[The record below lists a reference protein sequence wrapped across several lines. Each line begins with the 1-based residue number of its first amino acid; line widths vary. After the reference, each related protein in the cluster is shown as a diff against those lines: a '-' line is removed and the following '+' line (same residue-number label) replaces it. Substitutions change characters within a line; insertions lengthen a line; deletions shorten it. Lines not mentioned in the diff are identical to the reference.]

1 MTFFVEGLSDH
12 QKVET
17 KVRRIGE
24 YNTVEEAIAIA
35 KQTIDDFLKRTYRPG
50 MLSKVLYLQYQQR
63 GEYPFIFRDDD
74 KTFNVPSFN
83 HINYAQTRCTEI
95 CGAKK

>member
-17 KVRRIGE
+17 QVRRIGE
-24 YNTVEEAIAIA
+24 YASVEEAITVS
-35 KQTIDDFLKRTYRPG
+35 KQMIDDFLQRTYRPG
-50 MLSKVLYLQYQQR
+50 MLSKVLFLQYQER

-83 HINYAQTRCTEI
+83 HLNYAQTRCAEI
-95 CGAKK
+95 CGGRK